1 MTQQQTDPVQQGLSY
16 MRHQGAKSF
25 AEIDAMLERT
35 ENDWRRCLEGM
46 TEVQASFKPVLSAPT
61 AVGAGEGPE
70 WCAKEVL
77 GHVIATD
84 RSINQDVASL
94 GGVEPPAERV
104 EEVRAMGVV
113 SEDFEAMPIEHL
125 CDMIVGVFAESRM
138 LAVALEASDQLAQSF
153 PHPIF
158 GPLNLKEWLAF
169 HRIHSMDHIQ
179 QIDKIKAD
187 PAYPRA

>member
-1 MTQQQTDPVQQGLSY
+1 MTQQADPVQQGLSY

-35 ENDWRRCLEGM
+35 LGDWNRCLEDM
-46 TEVQASFKPVLSAPT
+46 TDEQATFQP
-61 AVGAGEGPE
+61 EGE

-77 GHVIATD
+77 GHVLVTD
-84 RSINQDVASL
+84 RSINQDIASL
-94 GGVEPPAERV
+94 AGVEPPVAGAT
-104 EEVRAMGVV
+104 EVRAMGVQAGDEQ
-113 SEDFEAMPIEHL
+113 SLPIGEL
-125 CDMIVGVFAESRM
+125 RERIAGLFAENRKMAAS
-138 LAVALEASDQLAQSF
+138 LEQSDQLGKSF

-158 GPLNLKEWLAF
+158 GPLNLNEWLAF

-187 PAYPRA
+187 SGYPSA